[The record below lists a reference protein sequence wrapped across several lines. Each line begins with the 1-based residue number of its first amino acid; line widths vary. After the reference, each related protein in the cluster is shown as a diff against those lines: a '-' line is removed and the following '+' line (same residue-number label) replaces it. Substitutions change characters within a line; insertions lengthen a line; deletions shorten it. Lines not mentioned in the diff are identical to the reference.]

1 MFSVV
6 AVAVSA
12 SCVPLSVNLMARPN
26 NTLKGKTAVITGGTR
41 GIGLIIAASLAQAGA
56 QIALCGRT
64 IESAES
70 VYAQFSSIP
79 MVEVLALAADVR
91 DPAQIS
97 MLAEQTVARFG
108 KIDIWVNN
116 AAIAGPYS
124 PLDQL
129 PLETWQAIIE
139 SNLTGTFNGTQTALH
154 YMLPRNE
161 GKIINVTGS
170 EKYPHHQTAYATAK
184 TALLAFTRLTAE
196 EYASTALSIVALAP
210 HLVMTH
216 LWEQPAIG
224 EAAETSRT
232 QWQTTLDKQASDLI
246 TVGEWAVRLA
256 GRETDGVTG
265 KIYEMKKGWFW

>member
-1 MFSVV
+1 
-6 AVAVSA
+6 
-12 SCVPLSVNLMARPN
+12 MARPS

-91 DPAQIS
+91 DPTQLS
-97 MLAEQTVARFG
+97 MVADQTVARFG

-116 AAIAGPYS
+116 AGIAGPYS

-129 PLETWQAIIE
+129 PLETWREVME
-139 SNLTGTFNGTQTALH
+139 SNLTGTFNGTQTALR

-161 GKIINVTGS
+161 GKIINVAGS
-170 EKYPHHQTAYATAK
+170 EKYPHHQTTYTTTKAAV
-184 TALLAFTRLTAE
+184 LAFTRLTAE
-196 EYASTALSIVALAP
+196 EYASTGLSIVALAP

-216 LWEQPAIG
+216 LWEQPTFG
-224 EAAETSRT
+224 EAADTSRI
-232 QWQTTLDKQASDLI
+232 QWQATLEKQANDLI

-256 GRETDGVTG
+256 GRETDGITG
-265 KIYEMKKGWFW
+265 KVYEMKKGWFW